1 MTEERISKK
10 ELMNMYGI
18 DRSTIENWIKFR
30 GLPMIEISSHKKYIR
45 REDLIEFENKMILNN
60 NEIDTN
66 DNKLQQKYQ

>member
-1 MTEERISKK
+1 MTEERITKK
-10 ELMNMYGI
+10 ELMKMYRI

-66 DNKLQQKYQ
+66 ESK

>member
-30 GLPMIEISSHKKYIR
+30 GLKTIERSSHKKYIR

>member
-10 ELMNMYGI
+10 ELMKMYGI

-45 REDLIEFENKMILNN
+45 KEDLMEFENKMILNN

-66 DNKLQQKYQ
+66 DSKQY

>member
-10 ELMNMYGI
+10 ELMKMYGI

-45 REDLIEFENKMILNN
+45 KEDLIEFENKWIR
-60 NEIDTN
+60 
-66 DNKLQQKYQ
+66 K

>member
-1 MTEERISKK
+1 MTEERITKK
-10 ELMNMYGI
+10 ELMKMYGI

-45 REDLIEFENKMILNN
+45 KEDLIEFKNKMILNN

-66 DNKLQQKYQ
+66 DIK